1 MLKKYRKI
9 PLILTGLAG
18 IALLTTGFSAWV
30 IQGTTPAT
38 TNEMVNI
45 TVGEVKDNRIKAE
58 ILSDS
63 TFDKTVKFD
72 SNKAGGTKIV
82 GDGEK
87 EDMKFGATVSIS
99 LANPSK
105 APTTDPD
112 IETILA
118 NVKFDLTV
126 NTKSANYSNY
136 QSVTTNGI
144 RVPGIDPSNESATT
158 YTLSPSG
165 DSWVTNS
172 GTPYYWKKDNNDQ
185 TSYLRCS
192 YDVTLD
198 TDINK
203 ITIKFKYGFG
213 WGSAFEYVNPCD
225 AKFSNDTNDT
235 NLNAALS
242 ELQNL
247 YKINGATDLFTLTV
261 TPSTASNN

>member
-38 TNEMVNI
+38 NNEMVNI
-45 TVGEVKDNRIKAE
+45 TVGEVEDNRIKAE

-63 TFDKTVKFD
+63 TLDKTVKFD
-72 SNKAGGTKIV
+72 SNKQGGTKIV
-82 GDGEK
+82 GDGAN
-87 EDMKFGATVSIS
+87 EDMKFGAKVSIS
-99 LANPSK
+99 LANPGEK
-105 APTTDPD
+105 PTTDPD

-126 NTKSANYSNY
+126 NTESTDYTDY
-136 QSVTTNGI
+136 QSVITNGI
-144 RVPGIDPSNESATT
+144 RVPGIDPNNENAKT

-165 DSWVTNS
+165 ASWETNS
-172 GTPYYWKKDNNDQ
+172 GTPSYWKKDNSDQ

-198 TDINK
+198 KDNNK
-203 ITIKFKYGFG
+203 ITIEFEYGFG

-225 AKFSNDTNDT
+225 AEFSNDEDNT

-247 YKINGATDLFTLTV
+247 YKINGATDLFKLTV
-261 TPSTASNN
+261 TPSTASNS

>member
-1 MLKKYRKI
+1 MLKKYKKI

-38 TNEMVNI
+38 NNEMVNI
-45 TVGEVKDNRIKAE
+45 TVGEVEDNRIKAE
-58 ILSDS
+58 ILSDG
-63 TFDKTVKFD
+63 TLDKTVKFD
-72 SNKAGGTKIV
+72 SNKQGGTKIV
-82 GDGEK
+82 GDGAN

-99 LANPSK
+99 LANPGEK
-105 APTTDPD
+105 PTTDPD
-112 IETILA
+112 IETILK

-126 NTKSANYSNY
+126 NTESTDYTDY
-136 QSVTTNGI
+136 QSVITNGI
-144 RVPGIDPSNESATT
+144 RVPGIDPNNENAKT

-165 DSWVTNS
+165 ASWETNS
-172 GTPYYWKKDNNDQ
+172 GTPSYWKKDNSDQ

-198 TDINK
+198 KDNNK
-203 ITIKFKYGFG
+203 ITIEFEYGFG

-225 AKFSNDTNDT
+225 AEFSNDENGT

-247 YKINGATDLFTLTV
+247 SEINGATDLFKLTV
-261 TPSTASNN
+261 TPSTASSN